1 MYPQTWEEFCK
12 EYPLTDN
19 DYFIGAGCGL
29 TLIHKHGK
37 QCNLERDVFYDRNLC
52 ISKEECASF
61 IALMQLRQL
70 YKAWID
76 IWEKNHKIKLV
87 FHWNGDQEYPCIVQ
101 DTFLHG
107 IVIMFLSTPRVFCFP
122 DGIMASDFLEYFK
135 DLFEIAKPLL

>member
-37 QCNLERDVFYDRNLC
+37 QCNLERNVFYDRNLC

-76 IWEKNHKIKLV
+76 IWEKENNQKFNPIWDGHSYYVVSRNLYTDYIGPSTS
-87 FHWNGDQEYPCIVQ
+87 N
-101 DTFLHG
+101 
-107 IVIMFLSTPRVFCFP
+107 TPRSFVFPNSSLSLKFYECF
-122 DGIMASDFLEYFK
+122 K
-135 DLFEIAKPLL
+135 NLFETAKPLL

>member
-52 ISKEECASF
+52 ISKEECEAF

-76 IWEKNHKIKLV
+76 IWEKENNQKFNPTWDGHSYDVISRNLYTDYIGPSTSNMPRSLV
-87 FHWNGDQEYPCIVQ
+87 FPNS
-101 DTFLHG
+101 FLALK
-107 IVIMFLSTPRVFCFP
+107 FYEC
-122 DGIMASDFLEYFK
+122 FK
-135 DLFEIAKPLL
+135 DLFEVAKPLI